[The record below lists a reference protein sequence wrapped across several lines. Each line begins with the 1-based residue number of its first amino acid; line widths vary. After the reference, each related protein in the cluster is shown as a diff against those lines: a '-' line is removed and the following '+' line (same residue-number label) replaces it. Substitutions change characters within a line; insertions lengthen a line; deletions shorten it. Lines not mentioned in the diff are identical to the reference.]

1 MESEETSIERLGG
14 LGLPGDRSHGSG
26 DGSLRASEA
35 KIDLPLSR
43 ALRPPRSH
51 PGDQR
56 PAQLKH
62 VLLLL
67 SPPAAAHEALQ
78 SMK

>member
-1 MESEETSIERLGG
+1 M
-14 LGLPGDRSHGSG
+14 
-26 DGSLRASEA
+26 RASEA